1 MSVSILVVYTGEE
14 TIRNWLQT
22 KVKERQLYIRN
33 DPGELEAGM
42 KTVDIGRKN
51 FDLISTSGSGT
62 HDVIDISFV
71 QGWFRSRVLGE
82 DLFLDMPHAILA
94 PTPILHLRST
104 RLGDASPSL
113 LSTPVSAGTWYTL
126 SNVVPATRFT
136 SERQEDA

>member
-22 KVKERQLYIRN
+22 KVKEKQLYVRN
-33 DPGELEAGM
+33 GEIEAGM
-42 KTVDIGRKN
+42 KTVDVGHKN

-82 DLFLDMPHAILA
+82 DLFIDMPH
-94 PTPILHLRST
+94 
-104 RLGDASPSL
+104 
-113 LSTPVSAGTWYTL
+113 
-126 SNVVPATRFT
+126 
-136 SERQEDA
+136 E

>member
-14 TIRNWLQT
+14 TIRNWHQT

-51 FDLISTSGSGT
+51 FDLLSTSGSGT

-82 DLFLDMPHAILA
+82 DLFLDMPHKQARI
-94 PTPILHLRST
+94 IWS
-104 RLGDASPSL
+104 
-113 LSTPVSAGTWYTL
+113 
-126 SNVVPATRFT
+126 
-136 SERQEDA
+136 

>member
-42 KTVDIGRKN
+42 KTVDIVRKN
-51 FDLISTSGSGT
+51 FDLLSTSGSGT

-82 DLFLDMPHAILA
+82 DLFLDMPHKQARIIWSQTA
-94 PTPILHLRST
+94 PHSDPSRLTIELPI
-104 RLGDASPSL
+104 
-113 LSTPVSAGTWYTL
+113 
-126 SNVVPATRFT
+126 
-136 SERQEDA
+136 ERECVQCKDQFS